1 MKHLLISIVG
11 MLSIYTSNAQQVI
24 DVHCHNIFPEFTEF
38 LERHGAAMK
47 ETFPLPQWD
56 IDTHLE
62 FMENAG
68 IGKAIL
74 SMSAPQPYYGNTDE
88 CTRIVRFYNEASAR
102 LKSDYPGKFLFCAS
116 LPLPDVDAAIEEA
129 IYALD
134 KLGADGIKLATNSRG
149 QYVGDAALDTLMQIL
164 NERHAIVMLH
174 PHKPSPVNDGII
186 ATTPLAVYEYPA
198 ETTRTVV
205 KLIARNIPARYPD
218 LKFVVP
224 HCGLFLPLAL
234 PRMKAVYPAMAAK
247 GLMEPI
253 DWDANL
259 KAFYY
264 DLAGGATP
272 EVVKALLTITT
283 PDRLLYGSDY
293 PYQPA
298 TVLTGNLKQL
308 RTWITDDAELAPFAE
323 KILHDNA
330 LKLFGR

>member
-1 MKHLLISIVG
+1 M
-11 MLSIYTSNAQQVI
+11 
-24 DVHCHNIFPEFTEF
+24 HCHNILPTFKE
-38 LERHGAAMK
+38 LLDRHGAALE
-47 ETFPLPQWD
+47 ETFPLPDWD
-56 IDTHLE
+56 VASHLK
-62 FMENAG
+62 FMEEAG
-68 IGKAIL
+68 IETSVL
-74 SMSAPQPYYGNTDE
+74 SMPAPQPWFGDAE
-88 CTRIVRFYNEASAR
+88 ESRRAVRQYNETCAR
-102 LKSDYPGKFLFCAS
+102 LKADYTGKFLFCAS
-116 LPLPDVDAAIEEA
+116 LPLPDVDAAIKEA
-129 IYALD
+129 VYVLD
-134 KLGADGIKLATNSRG
+134 TLGADGIKLATNSRG
-149 QYVGDAALDTLMQIL
+149 QYVGDAALDTLMQVL
-164 NERHAIVMLH
+164 NEHHAVVMLH

-186 ATTPLAVYEYPA
+186 ATAPLAVYEYPA

-205 KLIARNIPARYPD
+205 NLIARNVPARYPD
-218 LKFVVP
+218 LKIVVP
-224 HCGLFLPLAL
+224 HCGSFLPLAL

-308 RTWITDDAELAPFAE
+308 RTWITDDAELAPFAK

>member
-1 MKHLLISIVG
+1 M
-11 MLSIYTSNAQQVI
+11 
-24 DVHCHNIFPEFTEF
+24 P
-38 LERHGAAMK
+38 
-47 ETFPLPQWD
+47 
-56 IDTHLE
+56 
-62 FMENAG
+62 
-68 IGKAIL
+68 
-74 SMSAPQPYYGNTDE
+74 APQPWFGDTE
-88 CTRIVRFYNEASAR
+88 ESRRAVRQYNETCAR
-102 LKSDYPGKFLFCAS
+102 LKADYPGKFLFCAS
-116 LPLPDVDAAIEEA
+116 LPLPDVDAAIKEA
-129 IYALD
+129 VYVLD
-134 KLGADGIKLATNSRG
+134 TLGADGIKLATNSRG
-149 QYVGDAALDTLMQIL
+149 QYVGDAALDTLMQVL
-164 NERHAIVMLH
+164 NEHHAVVMLH

-186 ATTPLAVYEYPA
+186 ATAPLAVYEYPA
-198 ETTRTVV
+198 ETTRTAVN
-205 KLIARNIPARYPD
+205 LIARNVPARYPN

-224 HCGLFLPLAL
+224 HCGSFLPLAL

-247 GLMEPI
+247 ELMEPI